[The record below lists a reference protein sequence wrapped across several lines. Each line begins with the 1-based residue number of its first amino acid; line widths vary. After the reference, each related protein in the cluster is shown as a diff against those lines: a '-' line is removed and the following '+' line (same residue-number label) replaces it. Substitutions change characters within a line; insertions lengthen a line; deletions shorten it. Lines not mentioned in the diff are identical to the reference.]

1 MIERLISKALRQR
14 FPAGERTVMIGE
26 RQNGLL
32 PAMSGLSTGER
43 IVVDGVMLLR
53 TEVTEVVPR

>member
-32 PAMSGLSTGER
+32 PARAVYRPESASWWMASCCSA
-43 IVVDGVMLLR
+43 
-53 TEVTEVVPR
+53 PRSRR